1 MDGSQ
6 DGVGYQ
12 MVSTQRERPTA
23 VAHNLLVLFRDILAC
38 HRRVVQVGSN
48 IANIGHLRMRS
59 CSSHM
64 CSDSLTWSRENGIS
78 PVTLFMGL
86 RRTDSVLIW
95 RGPNLVPG
103 LQRNSCSNVP
113 YFVVP
118 SCGLQP
124 YPPVRCGC
132 VKRNAHK
139 ADIQPLCCLLYWQ
152 SHEGGDT
159 CWSGEIILMDSV
171 VEGGHLH
178 LPDCCQSVV
187 PPGNWSHTDSG
198 QRCHSRHFISLKLST
213 SIS

>member
-38 HRRVVQVGSN
+38 HGRVVQVGSN

-103 LQRNSCSNVP
+103 LQRNSGVMSRLRPPDGRNHLLDVAVSKGMP
-113 YFVVP
+113 TKQTSSP
-118 SCGLQP
+118 SAVSCIGSLMKEAIPAGLG
-124 YPPVRCGC
+124 R
-132 VKRNAHK
+132 
-139 ADIQPLCCLLYWQ
+139 
-152 SHEGGDT
+152 S
-159 CWSGEIILMDSV
+159 
-171 VEGGHLH
+171 
-178 LPDCCQSVV
+178 
-187 PPGNWSHTDSG
+187 
-198 QRCHSRHFISLKLST
+198 F
-213 SIS
+213 